1 MSEKQATRSGAS
13 ARSIGR
19 SGVKRIVQVLVTGIV
34 IGIVLFVSAGR
45 LDWPMAWVYVG
56 IYFAGVLVNGIVLGR
71 RDPEVINERGR
82 GLRGTKSWDK
92 VWVAIS
98 APLPLIMLAVAGLDA
113 GRFGWSLMPLPLA
126 VAGLVTLV
134 LGDAVIAWAMSANTY
149 FSTTVRIQ
157 DDRGH
162 QVMTSGPYRFVRHPG
177 YVGMIL
183 IYLGAP
189 IMLGSWWALIPGG
202 LNAVAFIVRT
212 ALEDRTLQE
221 ELGGYSDYAGRVR
234 YRLLPGV
241 W

>member
-1 MSEKQATRSGAS
+1 MSDTQSSDRAPSLD
-13 ARSIGR
+13 R
-19 SGVKRIVQVLVTGIV
+19 SGVKRIVQVLATGILLGV
-34 IGIVLFVSAGR
+34 VLFASAGR

-56 IYFAGVLVNGIVLGR
+56 LYFVGVLANGIVLGR
-71 RDPEVINERGR
+71 RSPELINERGR

-134 LGDAVIAWAMSANTY
+134 LAYAIFAWAMAANAY

-157 DDRGH
+157 EDRGH
-162 QVMTSGPYRFVRHPG
+162 RVVSSGPYRFVRHPG
-177 YVGMIL
+177 YVGMVL
-183 IYLGAP
+183 MYLGAP
-189 IMLGSWWALIPGG
+189 VMLGSWWALIPGG
-202 LNAVAFIVRT
+202 LNGVAFIVRT
-212 ALEDRTLQE
+212 ALEDRTLQR
-221 ELGGYSDYAGRVR
+221 ELPGYSDYAGRVR
-234 YRLLPGV
+234 YRLLPGI

>member
-1 MSEKQATRSGAS
+1 MSDRQSSAQAASLDRSGL
-13 ARSIGR
+13 
-19 SGVKRIVQVLVTGIV
+19 KRIVQVLVIGV
-34 IGIVLFVSAGR
+34 ILAVVLFVSAGR

-56 IYFAGVLVNGIVLGR
+56 LYFAGVLVNGIVLGR
-71 RDPEVINERGR
+71 RSPELINERGR

-134 LGDAVIAWAMSANTY
+134 LGDVVIAWAMAANTY

-162 QVMTSGPYRFVRHPG
+162 RVVSSGPYQFVRHPG

-189 IMLGSWWALIPGG
+189 LMLGSWWALIPGG
-202 LNAVAFIVRT
+202 LNGVAFIVRT
-212 ALEDRTLQE
+212 ALEDRTLQD
-221 ELGGYSDYAGRVR
+221 ELSGYSDYAGRVP